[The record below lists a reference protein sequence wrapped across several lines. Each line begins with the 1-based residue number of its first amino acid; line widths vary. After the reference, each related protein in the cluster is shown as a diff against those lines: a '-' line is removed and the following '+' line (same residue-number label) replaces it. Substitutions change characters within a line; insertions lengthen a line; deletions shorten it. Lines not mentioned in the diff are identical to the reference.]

1 MKKIT
6 FLLIALVAGVC
17 ALQLNAQP
25 AEKAPN
31 RTAGRFAELP
41 DGYTQLGETQL
52 YYSIIERTHA
62 EAGRKTGI
70 SLIGEIDG
78 WYYSSTYSGDDGKDG
93 GAGFIAAFKVDN
105 NSAVYVDASTVTTD
119 HKVNFTTD
127 IEPAGDAAARIIYR
141 LTNTDES
148 TVTVSA
154 GVYGDIMIGDNDN
167 APLSC
172 LKDEG
177 GEVYGIKMKYR
188 DTDDSPLL
196 CALFGDGVTGVT
208 PKDDYW
214 FGFYRCNADAY
225 KIVGDYSNR
234 YGTLIDIWTDSH
246 YMKENSTDYDC
257 GLGFCWKDR
266 SIAPGETLELSYIIS
281 VGEIEFE
288 EPIVP
293 GEDVFTYT
301 VEPTDLSNWNDLSE
315 DAEHPFHIFG
325 YYEHPYGQ
333 HGFIEYRADNGEWIR
348 INQELVSGE
357 EYDLPF
363 NVIFDGNITDIHTL
377 ELRFTDGLDNNT
389 DLTPM
394 SWIDVR
400 SADIEVPTD
409 LVYNGGPQ
417 TVFVTVQGEQVNVG
431 EFTFPGE
438 YDFTALVGNY
448 NEGTIGENVVNFT
461 IDKAPCVI
469 DVQIPEDTEWDGEA
483 HGATVTVPEGSG
495 EVTVT
500 YVKVGTDIVL
510 TEAPVDCGIYIVVVE
525 VAEGDYYYGMPET
538 LYGPFEIYASQT
550 AVKEVNVE
558 TQDNGAWYTID
569 GRRVAAPTQPGL
581 YIHNGKKYIVK

>member
-31 RTAGRFAELP
+31 RSAGIFNTLP
-41 DGYTQLGETQL
+41 DGYTQLGETQI
-52 YYSIIERTHA
+52 YYSIVQRTAA
-62 EAGRKTGI
+62 EAGAQTGI
-70 SLIGEIDG
+70 SLIGEIEG
-78 WYYSSTYSGDDGKDG
+78 QYYSSTYSSDNGDDG
-93 GAGFIAAFKVDN
+93 GAGFIAAFKVGN
-105 NSAVYVDASTVTTD
+105 NSAVYANAATGTTNNGVTF
-119 HKVNFTTD
+119 KAE
-127 IEPAGDAAARIIYR
+127 IEAAGEAAARIVYR
-141 LTNTDES
+141 LTNNNSS

-154 GVYGDIMIGDNDN
+154 GVWGDIMIGDNDD
-167 APLSC
+167 APLSR
-172 LKDEG
+172 LKNDDG
-177 GEVYGIKMKYR
+177 VAYGIKMKYEDR
-188 DTDDSPLL
+188 EDAPLL

-208 PKDDYW
+208 AADDYW
-214 FGFYRCNADAY
+214 FGYYRCNADAS

-234 YGTLIDIWTDSH
+234 YGTLLDIWTDNN
-246 YMKENSTDYDC
+246 YMVENGDYDSA
-257 GLGFCWKDR
+257 LGFCWKNK

-363 NVIFDGNITDIHTL
+363 NVIFDGNITDIHNL
-377 ELRFTDGLDNNT
+377 ELRFTDGLDNYT

-400 SADIEVPTD
+400 GADIEVPTD

-461 IDKAPCVI
+461 IDKAQCVV
-469 DVQIPEDTEWDGEA
+469 DVQIPDDTEWDGEA

-500 YVKVGTDIVL
+500 YVMVGTDIVL
-510 TEAPVDCGIYIVVVE
+510 TEAPTDEGVYMVVVN
-525 VAEGDYYYGMPET
+525 VAGTNNYYGYENS
-538 LYGPFEIYASQT
+538 YGPYEIYGT
-550 AVKEVNVE
+550 TTGVE
-558 TQDNGAWYTID
+558 ELTINTEGNGAWYTID
-569 GRRVAAPTQPGL
+569 GRRVVAPAQPGL